1 MIHERLPV
9 FRFLLLGLVIALVSG
24 CNTVS
29 GAGRDIS
36 NSADWVKGKVSGGSG
51 QKAAPAGKPES
62 STPPHPAAPE
72 QSVPA
77 PTPAPS
83 QVRT

>member
-1 MIHERLPV
+1 MLRI
-9 FRFLLLGLVIALVSG
+9 LLLGMIVALVSG

-36 NSADWVKGKVSGGSG
+36 NSADWVKGKVSGGSS
-51 QKAAPAGKPES
+51 QKAAPAAKPDS
-62 STPPHPAAPE
+62 PAPAQPAAPE
-72 QSVPA
+72 QTAPA
-77 PTPAPS
+77 ATPAPS

>member
-1 MIHERLPV
+1 MEKPVSRLLLPV
-9 FRFLLLGLVIALVSG
+9 LIAALLSG
-24 CNTVS
+24 CNTVA

-36 NSADWVKGKVSGGSG
+36 GSADWVKGKVSGGSG
-51 QKAAPAGKPES
+51 QKAAPAAKPDTS
-62 STPPHPAAPE
+62 APAQPAAPE
-72 QSVPA
+72 QTAPA

>member
-1 MIHERLPV
+1 MKYAVFRYFLPV
-9 FRFLLLGLVIALVSG
+9 LIVALLSG
-24 CNTVS
+24 CNTVA

-51 QKAAPAGKPES
+51 QKAAPAAKPDTS
-62 STPPHPAAPE
+62 APAQPAAPE
-72 QSVPA
+72 QTAPA

>member
-1 MIHERLPV
+1 MKDAMFRYFLPV
-9 FRFLLLGLVIALVSG
+9 LIAALLSG
-24 CNTVS
+24 CNTVA

-36 NSADWVKGKVSGGSG
+36 GSADWVKGKVSGGSG
-51 QKAAPAGKPES
+51 QKAAPAAKPDTS
-62 STPPHPAAPE
+62 APAQPAAPE
-72 QSVPA
+72 QTAPA

>member
-1 MIHERLPV
+1 M
-9 FRFLLLGLVIALVSG
+9 FRFLLLGMIVALVSG

-36 NSADWVKGKVSGGSG
+36 NSADWVKGKVSGGSS
-51 QKAAPAGKPES
+51 QKTAPAAKPES
-62 STPPHPAAPE
+62 SAPAKPVAPE
-72 QSVPA
+72 PTAPA
-77 PTPAPS
+77 TTPAPS

>member
-1 MIHERLPV
+1 M
-9 FRFLLLGLVIALVSG
+9 FRILLIGLIAMLVSG

-36 NSADWVKGKVSGGSG
+36 NSADWVKGKVSGGSSH
-51 QKAAPAGKPES
+51 KAAPANKPDS
-62 STPPHPAAPE
+62 SAPAQPAAPE
-72 QSVPA
+72 PTA
-77 PTPAPS
+77 PSTTPAPS

>member
-1 MIHERLPV
+1 MLRI
-9 FRFLLLGLVIALVSG
+9 LLLGMIVALVSG

-51 QKAAPAGKPES
+51 QKAAPAGKPDS
-62 STPPHPAAPE
+62 SAPAQPVAPE
-72 QSVPA
+72 
-77 PTPAPS
+77 PTAPAPS
-83 QVRT
+83 LPPGQVRT